1 MNNEISNNDTIND
14 LQTIRDSKIS
24 QNEII
29 ERLTQPTVYNN
40 YDKMY
45 NFFHID
51 KQFIDKQYVKRMIS
65 SLLFCLCAS
74 YIVLCVTL
82 SSATPIISQQANAWS
97 SFGYALIDAPPLVR
111 FPLFVLSIASF
122 NLWSS
127 SNVSVNFID
136 VTSIFWVII
145 AVTIYLLPQA
155 KHSTLVLI
163 SVNICFTLFIVITLS
178 IIQTDTVLK
187 YYQDNL
193 VIITGLIYVLCGINM
208 SVFYI
213 SNKVFLI
220 GLLCIT
226 VGFICKLMTIYEG
239 QYWGTSVFHLLSAF
253 GIDTLLTLQKN
264 QDLQSP
270 KILKCIRF
278 D

>member
-40 YDKMY
+40 YKMY

-51 KQFIDKQYVKRMIS
+51 KQYVKRMGC
-65 SLLFCLCAS
+65 SLLFCLAAS
-74 YIVLCVTL
+74 YIVLCITL

-97 SFGYALIDAPPLVR
+97 SFGYALIDAPTLVR

-155 KHSTLVLI
+155 KHSMLVLI
-163 SVNICFTLFIVITLS
+163 SVNICFTLFIVSIMSLS
-178 IIQTDTVLK
+178 MTSNVLK
-187 YYQDNL
+187 YYADNL

-213 SNKVFLI
+213 SNKVFLV

-253 GIDTLLTLQKN
+253 GIDTLLTLQKTPDVN
-264 QDLQSP
+264 FELSP